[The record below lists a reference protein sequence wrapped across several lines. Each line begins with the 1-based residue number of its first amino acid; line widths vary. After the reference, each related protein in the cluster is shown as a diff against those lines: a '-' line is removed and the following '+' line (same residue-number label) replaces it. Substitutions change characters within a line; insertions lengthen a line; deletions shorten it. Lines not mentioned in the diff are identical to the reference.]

1 MNIIERMK
9 CPTPPFFKKLRNV
22 GLVLAAIGGAIMASP
37 IALPVGV
44 VTAAGY
50 LAVAGG
56 VATAVSQSVTCQEEK
71 Q

>member
-22 GLVLAAIGGAIMASP
+22 GLVLAALGGAILAAP

-44 VTAAGY
+44 VTIAGY
-50 LAVAGG
+50 ITVAGG
-56 VATAVSQSVTCQEEK
+56 VATAVSQSVTCKEDK
-71 Q
+71 